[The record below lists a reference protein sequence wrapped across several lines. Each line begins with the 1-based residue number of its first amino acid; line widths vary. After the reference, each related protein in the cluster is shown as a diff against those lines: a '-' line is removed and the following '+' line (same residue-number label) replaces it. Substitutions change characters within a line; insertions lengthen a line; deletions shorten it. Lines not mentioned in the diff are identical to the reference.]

1 LIAAAK
7 DAIVTMRVAP
17 IALAV
22 LLAVAAVGGCTAFS
36 GRKPA
41 KPAVD
46 PNTYPADYRN
56 QLVAFLLTELTDRA
70 DFHGALIAEPA
81 LKPVQESQRYVVCL
95 ELNGHNEQ
103 RNKVTIFLGGE
114 ITQFLDATPE
124 QCGGAAYQPF
134 KELEE
139 ATPSK

>member
-1 LIAAAK
+1 MLRKK
-7 DAIVTMRVAP
+7 DAMVTKRMVP
-17 IALAV
+17 TALAV
-22 LLAVAAVGGCTAFS
+22 LLAAAAVGGCTASS
-36 GRKPA
+36 GPKPA

-56 QLVAFLLTELTDRA
+56 QIVSFLVTELTDRA

-81 LKPVQESQRYVVCL
+81 LKPVQQSQRYVACV
-95 ELNGHNEQ
+95 EFNGHNEQ
-103 RNKVTIFLGGE
+103 KNKVAVFLAGE
-114 ITQFLDATPE
+114 IAQFVDAKPE

-134 KELEE
+134 KELED